1 MSQNKLFLAIDNT
14 KPGKPEK
21 AASSL
26 CPKCHHGYWEIRDRQ
41 IYCGACD
48 YQSIFK
54 AVRRKL

>member
-1 MSQNKLFLAIDNT
+1 MTPPKLFLASVNG
-14 KPGKPEK
+14 KPTKPEK
-21 AASSL
+21 KPGSL